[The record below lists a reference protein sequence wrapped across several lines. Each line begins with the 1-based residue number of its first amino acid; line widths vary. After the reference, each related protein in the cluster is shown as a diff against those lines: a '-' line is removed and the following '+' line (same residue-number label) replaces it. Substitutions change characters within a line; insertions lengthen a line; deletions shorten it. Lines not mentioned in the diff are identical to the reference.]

1 MLRTLSKS
9 ATISARLPTRQFAV
23 SRFRLLST
31 TTDVAPAKTDF
42 DVVVIG
48 GGHAGAEACAGAA
61 RAGARTL
68 LITQNPD
75 TIGEMSCNPSF
86 GGIGKGILMREID
99 AMDGLCARV
108 SDLSGIQFNI
118 LNKSRGPAV
127 HGPRAQID
135 RKIYKRHMQDMLQ
148 NYPNLTILSGSVHD
162 LIIKHG
168 SVNVDMASG
177 NIGAEVGGVTLED
190 GRNITASTVVI
201 TTGTFLGGEI
211 HLGLKVWPA
220 GRIDENP
227 SLGLSN
233 SLKTA
238 GFQLAR
244 LKTGTP
250 PRLDGKTINYTD
262 LLVQDGDNP
271 PVPFSYL
278 HNTVPFAD
286 QQVQCHQTRTNLAT
300 HKVISDNFHQSIH
313 IRETVKGPRYCPS
326 IESKIQ
332 RFTQKESHI
341 IWLEPEGFDTD
352 LVYPNGISNTMPE
365 DIQLQFLRTIKG
377 LESVDMVRPAY
388 GVEYDYVD
396 PRELRSTLETKRIK
410 GLYLAGQINGT
421 TGYEEAA
428 AQGIIAG
435 VNAGLATQKK
445 EPLILDRADGYIGVL
460 IDDLITKGVEE
471 PYRVFTARAEYRLL
485 LRADNADTRLTKKAH
500 DCGIVSKERW
510 ERFSN
515 SDKELENALMAMENT
530 SLSPEKW
537 QKFGVSVNSD
547 GVMRSALD
555 LLRWP
560 NISVQNFHEIIPELK
575 HISPEIRKRVEIEG
589 LYKPFIKRQA
599 LEVAALRR
607 DEDIFLD
614 VNMDYNSLNNL
625 SNEIRQKLAIV
636 RPETLGAA
644 KRIEGM
650 TPAAVFVLLKHAQR
664 SYSRFAQTI

>member
-1 MLRTLSKS
+1 M
-9 ATISARLPTRQFAV
+9 
-23 SRFRLLST
+23 
-31 TTDVAPAKTDF
+31 TDF

-61 RAGARTL
+61 RSGARTL

-108 SDLSGIQFNI
+108 SDLAGIQFNV

-135 RKIYKRHMQDMLQ
+135 RKIYKRHMQQILKD
-148 NYPNLTILSGSVHD
+148 YPNLTIRSGSVHD
-162 LIIKHG
+162 LIISKG
-168 SVNVDMASG
+168 AISAGINSG
-177 NIGAEVGGVTLED
+177 DIGAEVGGVTLENGD
-190 GRNITASTVVI
+190 TITASKVVI

-227 SLGLSN
+227 SIGLSN
-233 SLKTA
+233 SLKVA

-250 PRLDGKTINYTD
+250 PRLDGKTIDYSN
-262 LLVQDGDNP
+262 LLIQYGDNP
-271 PVPFSYL
+271 PTAFSYL
-278 HNTVPFAD
+278 HDTVPYANE
-286 QQVQCHQTRTNLAT
+286 QVQCHQTRTNADT
-300 HKVISDNFHQSIH
+300 HKIIANNLHQSIH

-332 RFTQKESHI
+332 RFTQKDSHI

-365 DIQLQFLRTIKG
+365 DIQLKFLRTIKG
-377 LESVDMVRPAY
+377 LENVDMVRPGY

-435 VNAGLATQKK
+435 ANAGLAANKK
-445 EPLILDRADGYIGVL
+445 EPLVLDRADGYIGVL

-485 LRADNADTRLTKKAH
+485 LRADNADTRLTRKAH
-500 DCGIVSKERW
+500 KAGIVSPERLS
-510 ERFSN
+510 RFSTAHQ
-515 SDKELENALMAMENT
+515 ELDDALEVMENT

-537 QKFGVSVNSD
+537 QRYGIDVNSD

-560 NISVQNFHEIIPELK
+560 NVTVEKFYDLLPQLK
-575 HISPEIRKRVEIEG
+575 TLSSESKKRVEIEG
-589 LYKPFIKRQA
+589 LYKPFIKRQ
-599 LEVAALRR
+599 EVEVLALRR
-607 DEDIFLD
+607 DEDILLD
-614 VNMDYNSLNNL
+614 VNMDYSSLNNL
-625 SNEIRQKLAIV
+625 SNEIRQKLALV

-664 SYSRFAQTI
+664 SSSRTSR

>member
-1 MLRTLSKS
+1 MLRP
-9 ATISARLPTRQFAV
+9 IARVAPSHAGSSTKWKVIRSLRSF
-23 SRFRLLST
+23 ST
-31 TTDVAPAKTDF
+31 TLDSIPNKNDF

-99 AMDGLCARV
+99 AMDGLCGRV
-108 SDLSGIQFNI
+108 SDLSGIQFNV

-135 RKIYKRHMQDMLQ
+135 RKIYKRHMQHILKD
-148 NYPNLTILSGSVHD
+148 YPNLTILSGSVHD
-162 LIIKHG
+162 LVIKKG
-168 SVNVDMASG
+168 VLGADIG
-177 NIGAEVGGVTLED
+177 NGDIGAEVGGVTLED
-190 GRNITASTVVI
+190 GNTITASKVVI

-227 SLGLSN
+227 SVGLSN
-233 SLKTA
+233 SLKVA

-250 PRLDGKTINYTD
+250 PRLDGKTIDYSD
-262 LLVQDGDNP
+262 LQVQNGDNP
-271 PVPFSYL
+271 PTPFSYL
-278 HNTVPFAD
+278 HDSVPYANE
-286 QQVQCHQTRTNLAT
+286 QVQCHQTRTNSDT
-300 HKVISDNFHQSIH
+300 HKIIADNFHQSIH

-332 RFTQKESHI
+332 RFAQKESHI
-341 IWLEPEGFDTD
+341 IWLEPEGFDTN

-365 DIQLQFLRTIKG
+365 DIQLKFLRTIKG
-377 LESVDMVRPAY
+377 LENVDMVRPAY

-435 VNAGLATQKK
+435 VNAGLSSQDKS
-445 EPLILDRADGYIGVL
+445 PLILDRADGYIGVL

-485 LRADNADTRLTKKAH
+485 LRADNADTRLTEKAH
-500 DCGIVSKERW
+500 HAGIVSKERW
-510 ERFSN
+510 NRFSA
-515 SDKELENALMAMENT
+515 SDKELNGALEIMEST

-537 QKFGVSVNSD
+537 SRYGINVNSD

-560 NISVQNFHEIIPELK
+560 NITVENFYELVPQLK
-575 HISPEIRKRVEIEG
+575 HLSPESKKRVEIEG
-589 LYKPFIKRQA
+589 LYKPFIKRQ
-599 LEVAALRR
+599 EVEVLALRR

-614 VNMDYNSLNNL
+614 VNMDYSGLNNL

-664 SYSRFAQTI
+664 SSSRSSK

>member
-1 MLRTLSKS
+1 MLRPIAR
-9 ATISARLPTRQFAV
+9 ATSLYAGPSTKWKIIPSIRSF
-23 SRFRLLST
+23 ST
-31 TTDVAPAKTDF
+31 TLDRIPNKNDF

-61 RAGARTL
+61 RTGARTL

-135 RKIYKRHMQDMLQ
+135 RKIYKRHMQHILKE
-148 NYPNLTILSGSVHD
+148 YPNLTILSGSVHD
-162 LIIKHG
+162 LVIKKG
-168 SVNVDMASG
+168 ALEADIG
-177 NIGAEVGGVTLED
+177 NGDIGAEVGGVTLED
-190 GRNITASTVVI
+190 GNTITASKVVI

-227 SLGLSN
+227 SIGLSN
-233 SLKTA
+233 SLKVA

-250 PRLDGKTINYTD
+250 PRLDGKTIDYSE
-262 LLVQDGDNP
+262 LLVQNGDNP
-271 PVPFSYL
+271 PTPFSYL
-278 HNTVPFAD
+278 HDSVPYANE
-286 QQVQCHQTRTNLAT
+286 QVQCHQTRTNSDT
-300 HKVISDNFHQSIH
+300 HKIIADNFHQSIH

-332 RFTQKESHI
+332 RFTHKESHI

-365 DIQLQFLRTIKG
+365 DIQLKFLRTIKG
-377 LESVDMVRPAY
+377 LENVDMVRPAY

-435 VNAGLATQKK
+435 VNAGLSSQDKN
-445 EPLILDRADGYIGVL
+445 PLILDRADGYIGVL

-485 LRADNADTRLTKKAH
+485 LRADNADTRLTEKAH
-500 DCGIVSKERW
+500 NAGIVSKERW
-510 ERFSN
+510 NRFSGSN
-515 SDKELENALMAMENT
+515 QELSSALEVMEST
-530 SLSPEKW
+530 TLSPEKW
-537 QKFGVSVNSD
+537 SRYGINVNSD

-560 NISVQNFHEIIPELK
+560 NITVENFYEIVPQLK
-575 HISPEIRKRVEIEG
+575 HLSPESKKRVEIEG
-589 LYKPFIKRQA
+589 LYKPFIKRQ
-599 LEVAALRR
+599 EVEVLALRR
-607 DEDIFLD
+607 DEDILLD
-614 VNMDYNSLNNL
+614 VNMDYSGLNNL

-636 RPETLGAA
+636 RPETL
-644 KRIEGM
+644 
-650 TPAAVFVLLKHAQR
+650 V
-664 SYSRFAQTI
+664 

>member
-1 MLRTLSKS
+1 MLRPIAR
-9 ATISARLPTRQFAV
+9 ATSLYAGPSTKWKIIPSIRSF
-23 SRFRLLST
+23 ST
-31 TTDVAPAKTDF
+31 TLDRIPNKNDF

-61 RAGARTL
+61 RTGARTL

-135 RKIYKRHMQDMLQ
+135 RKIYKRHMQHILKE
-148 NYPNLTILSGSVHD
+148 YPNLTILSGSVHD
-162 LIIKHG
+162 LVIKKG
-168 SVNVDMASG
+168 ALEADIG
-177 NIGAEVGGVTLED
+177 NGDIGAEVGGVTLED
-190 GRNITASTVVI
+190 GNTITASKVVI

-227 SLGLSN
+227 SIGLSN
-233 SLKTA
+233 SLKVA

-250 PRLDGKTINYTD
+250 PRLDGKTIDYSE
-262 LLVQDGDNP
+262 LLVQNGDNP
-271 PVPFSYL
+271 PTPFSYL
-278 HNTVPFAD
+278 HDSVPYANE
-286 QQVQCHQTRTNLAT
+286 QVQCHQTRTNSDT
-300 HKVISDNFHQSIH
+300 HKIIADNFHQSIH

-332 RFTQKESHI
+332 RFTHKESHI

-365 DIQLQFLRTIKG
+365 DIQLKFLRTIKG
-377 LESVDMVRPAY
+377 LENVDMVRPAY

-435 VNAGLATQKK
+435 VNAGLSSQDKN
-445 EPLILDRADGYIGVL
+445 PLILDRADGYIGVL

-485 LRADNADTRLTKKAH
+485 LRADNADTRLTEKAH
-500 DCGIVSKERW
+500 NAGIVSKERW
-510 ERFSN
+510 NRFSGSN
-515 SDKELENALMAMENT
+515 QELSSALEVMEST
-530 SLSPEKW
+530 TLSPEKW
-537 QKFGVSVNSD
+537 SRYGINVNSD

-560 NISVQNFHEIIPELK
+560 NITVENFYEIVPQLK
-575 HISPEIRKRVEIEG
+575 HLSPESKKRVEIEG
-589 LYKPFIKRQA
+589 LYKPFIKRQ
-599 LEVAALRR
+599 EVEVLALRR
-607 DEDIFLD
+607 DEDILLD
-614 VNMDYNSLNNL
+614 VNMDYSGLNNL

-664 SYSRFAQTI
+664 SSSRSAK

>member
-1 MLRTLSKS
+1 MLRSITRIAAIHGRSSAKWTIISK
-9 ATISARLPTRQFAV
+9 ARAYSTAMEGTRNMN
-23 SRFRLLST
+23 
-31 TTDVAPAKTDF
+31 DF

-61 RAGARTL
+61 RSGARTL
-68 LITQNPD
+68 LITSNPD

-135 RKIYKRHMQDMLQ
+135 RKIYKRHMQQILKE
-148 NYPNLTILSGSVHD
+148 YPNLTILSGSVHD
-162 LIIKHG
+162 LIIKKG
-168 SVNVDMASG
+168 AITSDINTGD
-177 NIGAEVGGVTLED
+177 IGAEVGGVTLEN
-190 GRNITASTVVI
+190 GNSITASKVVI

-227 SLGLSN
+227 SIGLSN
-233 SLKTA
+233 SLKVA

-250 PRLDGKTINYTD
+250 PRLDGKTIDYSN
-262 LLVQDGDNP
+262 LLVQHGDKP
-271 PVPFSYL
+271 PTPFSYL
-278 HNTVPFAD
+278 HDTVPYANE
-286 QQVQCHQTRTNLAT
+286 QVQCHQTRTNADT
-300 HKVISDNFHQSIH
+300 HRIISDNFHQSIH

-332 RFTQKESHI
+332 RFTQKDSHI

-365 DIQLQFLRTIKG
+365 DIQLKFLRTIRG
-377 LESVDMVRPAY
+377 LENVDMVKPAY

-435 VNAGLATQKK
+435 VNAGLSAHKK
-445 EPLILDRADGYIGVL
+445 DPLILDRADGYIGVL

-485 LRADNADTRLTKKAH
+485 LRADNADTRLTRKAH
-500 DCGIVSKERW
+500 DAGIVSNERW
-510 ERFSN
+510 NRFSAAHQ
-515 SDKELENALMAMENT
+515 ELEGALEAMENT

-537 QKFGVSVNSD
+537 QRYGIDVNSD

-560 NISVQNFHEIIPELK
+560 NITVDNFHDLIPQLK
-575 HISPEIRKRVEIEG
+575 TLSPESKKRVEIEG
-589 LYKPFIKRQA
+589 LYKPFIKRQ
-599 LEVAALRR
+599 EVEVLALRR

-614 VNMDYNSLNNL
+614 VNMDYSSLNNL

-636 RPETLGAA
+636 KPETLGAA

-664 SYSRFAQTI
+664 SSARSAK